1 MFHSKFIKFNQKI
14 VFKYWYNFLFLKKEG
29 LKIVYRNSYLTCPIK
44 TNNIKTL
51 KINYY
56 LIFFFKT
63 NLLRKKLDKNQLNIN
78 LFNKIKVNYFD
89 FLKKKGWITSLGVIL
104 KLLKLVEKREKKL
117 EKNKIFF
124 INYLLK
130 FFFKKVKINYCV
142 IKHYNTSVVFFLKK
156 VNFFKKVHPN
166 NIILFVNYNYSFFKK
181 IRRIKRRLKK
191 RIFKYEM
198 LTI

>member
-1 MFHSKFIKFNQKI
+1 
-14 VFKYWYNFLFLKKEG
+14 
-29 LKIVYRNSYLTCPIK
+29 VYRKCYGTCPIK

-166 NIILFVNYNYSFFKK
+166 NIILLVNYNYSFFKK